1 MSKLTRYTITMPD
14 DLFKAFDRRNAKMG
28 YRNRSEAIRDL
39 AREALV
45 REEWSRPDQRVAAV
59 LTLVYDHHTR
69 GLADKLTDLQHEH
82 EQEII
87 SSLHVHLDHHNCL
100 EIIVLRGRAGDIRV
114 LANAL
119 AVLKGVKHSRITLTT
134 EGRDLQ

>member
-59 LTLVYDHHTR
+59 LTIVYDHHTR
-69 GLADKLTDLQHEH
+69 GLADKLTDLQHAH

-100 EIIVLRGRAGDIRV
+100 EIIVLRGKAGDVRV
-114 LANAL
+114 LADAL
-119 AVLKGVKHSRITLTT
+119 AVLKGVKHSSITLTT
-134 EGRDLQ
+134 EGRDFQ